1 MSNITCDH
9 PVEELVAFIVVPL
22 QKNQFNTLK
31 DIGYVVLRY
40 HSKVLRTIFF
50 SDNEDEG
57 LSVHSP
63 IVDEEEMVIC
73 EDRKFLEKAT
83 LVDNLRATATRKT
96 TSKEEFQKKCT
107 ELINKTP
114 PEQYDNVLSLLQNAL
129 DSPHF
134 FPPANQEA
142 VPKNLNKEPP
152 NKKIKTQRYVS
163 TKKKTSQKAST
174 TFRKPTQEECQS
186 ISSSLILTAKTKQE

>member
-1 MSNITCDH
+1 MFPSFEENSNII
-9 PVEELVAFIVVPL
+9 PKV
-22 QKNQFNTLK
+22 
-31 DIGYVVLRY
+31 
-40 HSKVLRTIFF
+40 VLRTIFF
-50 SDNEDEG
+50 SEDEG

-73 EDRKFLEKAT
+73 EDRNFLEKAT

-107 ELINKTP
+107 ELINTIS
-114 PEQYDNVLSLLQNAL
+114 PELYDNVLSFLQNAS
-129 DSPHF
+129 DSSHF
-134 FPPANQEA
+134 LSQANQEA